1 MALTYQQLLLNATAR
16 LAEAGVL
23 SPEVDAWELFSEA
36 FAMQRKD
43 YLLVM
48 RDEAGAKGQAEYERL
63 VALRETR
70 KPLQQILG
78 HTGFMGLEFAVNEH
92 VLAPRQD
99 TELLV
104 EEAAKRLQP
113 GMSMLDLCTGS
124 GCVLISLLHLVQ
136 GVTGAGVDISGK
148 ALAVAKENA
157 KRNFVHPIWR
167 QGDLFAPVA
176 GGRFDLITANPPYI
190 PTEVISGLMP
200 EVRDFE
206 PRRALDGDADGLA
219 FYRRITAEAPDH
231 LKDGGW
237 LLFEIGVD
245 QKIAVE
251 TLLFERGFSD
261 IHCYRDYAGND
272 RVVAGQFVRENGN
285 R

>member
-1 MALTYQQLLLNATAR
+1 MTYKQLLSNATQR
-16 LAEAGVL
+16 LTAAGVL
-23 SPEVDAWELFSEA
+23 NPEVDAWELFSEA
-36 FAMQRKD
+36 FGMQRKD

-48 RDEAGAKGQAEYERL
+48 RDEADDEGWAKYEKL
-63 VALRETR
+63 IALRETR

-78 HTGFMGLEFAVNEH
+78 HAGFMGLDFIVNEA

-113 GMSMLDLCTGS
+113 GMSILDLCTGS
-124 GCVLISLLHLVQ
+124 GCVLISLMHLVRDVQ
-136 GVTGAGVDISGK
+136 GIGVDISQK
-148 ALAVAKENA
+148 ALDVARENA
-157 KRNFVHPIWR
+157 RQNFVHPSWR
-167 QGDLFAPVA
+167 QGDLFEAVF
-176 GGRFDLITANPPYI
+176 GEKFDLITANPPYI
-190 PTEVISGLMP
+190 PTDVIEGLMP

-206 PRRALDGDADGLA
+206 PRRALDGDVDGLA
-219 FYRRITAEAPDH
+219 FYRRITEETPDY
-231 LKDGGW
+231 LKENGW

-272 RVVAGQFVRENGN
+272 RVVAGQFVRD
-285 R
+285 

>member
-1 MALTYQQLLLNATAR
+1 MTYKELLSNATQR
-16 LAEAGVL
+16 LTDAEVL
-23 SPEVDAWELFSEA
+23 NPEVDAWEMFSEA
-36 FAMQRKD
+36 FGMQRKD
-43 YLLVM
+43 YLLIM
-48 RDEAGAKGQAEYERL
+48 RDEADDEGQAKYEKL
-63 VALRETR
+63 IALRETR

-78 HTGFMGLEFAVNEH
+78 HTGFMGLDFIVNEN

-104 EEAAKRLQP
+104 EEAAKRLLS
-113 GMSMLDLCTGS
+113 GMSILDLCTGS

-136 GVTGAGVDISGK
+136 DVQGIGVDISEK
-148 ALAVAKENA
+148 ALDVARENA
-157 KRNFVHPIWR
+157 KRNFVHPSWR
-167 QGDLFAPVA
+167 QGDLFEAVA
-176 GGRFDLITANPPYI
+176 GEKFDLITANPPYI
-190 PTEVISGLMP
+190 PTNVIEGLMP

-219 FYRRITAEAPDH
+219 FYRRITEEAPDY
-231 LKDGGW
+231 LKENGW

-272 RVVAGQFVRENGN
+272 RVVAGQFVGS
-285 R
+285 